1 MTKAQE
7 QIRLH
12 RVDAAATRVIP
23 KSAYWHL
30 KHRPYRGGDANGA
43 ENREREEEG
52 VPEIL
57 SGRSTQGETHPPGD
71 PVVAYGQDAS
81 KRD

>member
-7 QIRLH
+7 QMRLH

-30 KHRPYRGGDANGA
+30 RHRPYRGGDANGA

-57 SGRSTQGETHPPGD
+57 SGRSTQGRNTSSRRSSCC
-71 PVVAYGQDAS
+71 VWTRCFQA
-81 KRD
+81 

>member
-30 KHRPYRGGDANGA
+30 RHRPYRGGDAN
-43 ENREREEEG
+43 
-52 VPEIL
+52 
-57 SGRSTQGETHPPGD
+57 ETHRYKSD
-71 PVVAYGQDAS
+71 
-81 KRD
+81 

>member
-23 KSAYWHL
+23 KSAYWHMR
-30 KHRPYRGGDANGA
+30 HRPYRKGEDTDGSQKTRHEA
-43 ENREREEEG
+43 E
-52 VPEIL
+52 
-57 SGRSTQGETHPPGD
+57 
-71 PVVAYGQDAS
+71 
-81 KRD
+81 

>member
-30 KHRPYRGGDANGA
+30 KHRPYRGEDAN
-43 ENREREEEG
+43 
-52 VPEIL
+52 
-57 SGRSTQGETHPPGD
+57 ETHRYKSD
-71 PVVAYGQDAS
+71 
-81 KRD
+81 